1 MVALIG
7 ELFLVLLGLFLKNK
21 VSWIYIKNS
30 KGYLKNTGVETVQ
43 NKAENISSTII

>member
-43 NKAENISSTII
+43 NKAVNISSTII